1 MGSEFLKLGMRA
13 ADIAELGGP
22 ELGKVGLWL
31 AKSQQ
36 NGFET
41 YAYGGVD
48 VAYVDVESQNRIL
61 LSCPLE
67 AGDLGLEL
75 VLWGMLLLLLLLVLL
90 PSLLLVLRR
99 DVVVSR

>member
-1 MGSEFLKLGMRA
+1 MGSEFLELGMRA

-48 VAYVDVESQNRIL
+48 VAYVDVESQDRIL
-61 LSCPLE
+61 LPCPLE

-75 VLWGMLLLLLLLVLL
+75 VLRGMLLLLLLLLL